1 MGPEV
6 RERRLFAL
14 QEMALIEFK
23 SRSFKIEFLKIMHT
37 VGSEP
42 VFLEG
47 LIYEIQG
54 PTTHLGGA

>member
-14 QEMALIEFK
+14 QMALIEFK

-47 LIYEIQG
+47 LKIYEIQG

>member
-1 MGPEV
+1 MGSEV

-14 QEMALIEFK
+14 QMALIEFK
-23 SRSFKIEFLKIMHT
+23 PRSVKIEFLKIMHT

>member
-14 QEMALIEFK
+14 QMALIEFK

-54 PTTHLGGA
+54 PITHLGGA

>member
-14 QEMALIEFK
+14 QMALIEFK
-23 SRSFKIEFLKIMHT
+23 SRSFKIEFLKIVHT

-42 VFLEG
+42 VFLED

>member
-6 RERRLFAL
+6 HERRLFAL
-14 QEMALIEFK
+14 QMALIEFK

>member
-14 QEMALIEFK
+14 QMALIEFK

-42 VFLEG
+42 VFREG

>member
-14 QEMALIEFK
+14 QMALIEFK

-42 VFLEG
+42 VLLEG

>member
-14 QEMALIEFK
+14 QMALIEFK
-23 SRSFKIEFLKIMHT
+23 SRSLKIEFLKIMHT

-47 LIYEIQG
+47 LFYEIQG

>member
-1 MGPEV
+1 MCHEV
-6 RERRLFAL
+6 HERTLFAL
-14 QEMALIEFK
+14 QMARIEFK
-23 SRSFKIEFLKIMHT
+23 SRSVKIEFFKIMHT
-37 VGSEP
+37 AGSEP

>member
-14 QEMALIEFK
+14 QMALIEFK

-47 LIYEIQG
+47 LSYEIQG

>member
-14 QEMALIEFK
+14 QMALIEFK

-42 VFLEG
+42 VFLEA

>member
-1 MGPEV
+1 MSPEV

-14 QEMALIEFK
+14 QMALIEFK

>member
-14 QEMALIEFK
+14 QMALIEFK

-42 VFLEG
+42 VFLEV

>member
-6 RERRLFAL
+6 CERRLFAL
-14 QEMALIEFK
+14 QVALIEFK

-37 VGSEP
+37 VLGSEP

>member
-1 MGPEV
+1 MGPEA

-14 QEMALIEFK
+14 QMALIEFK

>member
-6 RERRLFAL
+6 CERRLFAL
-14 QEMALIEFK
+14 QVALIEFK

-54 PTTHLGGA
+54 PTTPPRGA